1 MARHLVIWLGGPF
14 EAEWMVLEGS
24 DQPLQGPLRGSL
36 ESAASAARG
45 SRVTVLV
52 PGVEVL
58 LARAA
63 VPALSRQRLLK
74 AVPYALEDQLAA
86 DVETLHFAVGGPDD
100 AGQPAVAVVARERMD
115 AWLEALRAA
124 GINPNALT
132 PDTLAVPWREN
143 TWSVLVLGERALVRS
158 GLQDGFAAEAE
169 SLNALLRLQLDGA
182 GEAPPESIELYGD
195 FGEGSGLSQEL
206 AGLGIALSE
215 HPGGEGGLP
224 WLVEGIADRPQINLR
239 QGSYAPEERL
249 VQVLRPW
256 RAAAALLGIWLA
268 VSMVGSFLET
278 WRLERES
285 QALAEQI
292 RSVVSEAFPEI
303 RRVVRPRVQMEREL
317 DALRKERG
325 GDGGGFL
332 SLLAAAAK
340 GLQGV
345 DGVEL
350 QGLQYRQG
358 RLELDVTLT
367 SMSGLDPLRQSL
379 EQAGNLDAQVSARSR
394 EGVVEGKVRIT
405 GKQG

>member
-1 MARHLVIWLGGPF
+1 MARDLVIWMGGPF
-14 EAEWMVLEGS
+14 EAEWLLLEGAG
-24 DQPLQGPLRGSL
+24 QGLQGPLRGSL
-36 ESAASAARG
+36 ESAAAEARG

-63 VPALSRQRLLK
+63 VPILNRQRLLK

-86 DVETLHFAVGGPDD
+86 DVETLHFAVGRPDD

-115 AWLEALRAA
+115 EWLGALRAA
-124 GINPNALT
+124 GINPNVLS
-132 PDTLAVPWREN
+132 PDTLAIPWREN
-143 TWSVLVLGERALVRS
+143 TWSVLALGERALVRT
-158 GLQDGFAAEAE
+158 GAQDGFAAEAE
-169 SLNALLRLQLDGA
+169 SLNALLRLQLDAA
-182 GEAPPESIELYGD
+182 GEAPPESIELYGESE
-195 FGEGSGLSQEL
+195 EGSGMSQEL

-215 HPGGEGGLP
+215 HTGGEGGLP
-224 WLVEGIADRPQINLR
+224 WLVEGITDRAQINLL
-239 QGSYAPEERL
+239 QGGYAPEERL

-268 VSMVGSFLET
+268 VAMAGSFLET

-292 RSVVSEAFPEI
+292 RSVFSEAFPEI
-303 RRVVRPRVQMEREL
+303 KRVVRPRVQMEREL
-317 DALRKERG
+317 DALRKEQG
-325 GDGGGFL
+325 SDGSGFL
-332 SLLAAAAK
+332 TLLAAAAK

-345 DGVEL
+345 NGVDI

-358 RLELDVTLT
+358 RLELDVTLA